1 MNKIKAEDWIGKI
14 VAEYKILM
22 EVGRGQAGVVFLAE
36 HTVEKHCAA
45 VKIFSAGNVAD
56 AALKSARIVKRLS
69 HAGIAEILDCGNIE
83 EDVYVVTEYVSFKK
97 NICDDIDDRSIASYS
112 PASGELFS
120 KNLTE
125 YVEGQSGLVSE
136 KNVIDILSQI
146 INVLQYL
153 FGINNSPELSLFYG
167 GINPNRV
174 LVTEG
179 EGGNIKIKLTDIGVP
194 VIRGRSTGI
203 DAFLSPEELQ
213 GQIANERS
221 HVYSLGAIAYNLIT
235 GVAPPSPVM
244 PPAEIRGDI
253 SAGWNEIIKKALTFE
268 PEKRYS
274 DCQSFRNDLL
284 HVKSLIPKK
293 VTFSVLKGAI
303 VSFVIL
309 IALILIYT
317 LASNFMKEDI
327 LEMDSISKK
336 VKSFAGKFYDPD
348 SKELDFN
355 NIENITKDVS
365 NIKGENKP
373 FLSEIK
379 NVESKSTGDVE
390 KILDMTESIAVT
402 DISEKFAVEKIDES
416 LPGGV
421 PEVKVVETSESIP
434 VKSIPEKI
442 KVEYM
447 TYTVKKNDSL
457 WGISWKHYM
466 KIKELLFINGL
477 SESTIIKPGQKL
489 KVKKGKTREMPKRK
503 TKKKTTNTVDKIEA
517 ENEKMGDMGDMGGM
531 GKTDTDV
538 VTNKIEIIEYTV
550 VKGDTYYSLSKK
562 FNCTVKELEEVN
574 DNKKLITGMKIKVG
588 KKD

>member
-1 MNKIKAEDWIGKI
+1 MNRIKAENWIGKI

-45 VKIFSAGNVAD
+45 VKIFSGGNVAE

-69 HAGIAEILDCGNIE
+69 HAGIAAILECGNIE
-83 EDVYVVTEYVSFKK
+83 DDVYVVTEYVSFKK

-136 KNVIDILSQI
+136 KNVVDILSQI

-153 FGINNSPELSLFYG
+153 FGINNSPESSLFYG

-179 EGGNIKIKLTDIGVP
+179 EGGTIKIKLTDIGVP

-244 PPAEIRGDI
+244 PPAELRGDI
-253 SAGWNEIIKKALTFE
+253 SAGWNEIIKKSLAFE

-293 VTFSVLKGAI
+293 VTFNALKGAV
-303 VSFVIL
+303 VSFAIL

-317 LASNFMKEDI
+317 LGANFMKEDI

-336 VKSFAGKFYDPD
+336 VKSFAGKFYKPASED
-348 SKELDFN
+348 SDFN
-355 NIENITKDVS
+355 NFENIIEEIPG
-365 NIKGENKP
+365 IKK
-373 FLSEIK
+373 K
-379 NVESKSTGDVE
+379 NEPSAQKTPDGKAESAGDVE
-390 KILDMTESIAVT
+390 EILDMTESIAVT
-402 DISEKFAVEKIDES
+402 DVFAKSLEEKAGEL

-442 KVEYM
+442 KVEYT

-466 KIKELLFINGL
+466 KIKELLFINDL
-477 SESTIIKPGQKL
+477 SEGVIIKPGQKL
-489 KVKKGKTREMPKRK
+489 KVKKGKTREMPKP
-503 TKKKTTNTVDKIEA
+503 KKKVATNIVDKIEA
-517 ENEKMGDMGDMGGM
+517 ENEKMGDMGGM

-538 VTNKIEIIEYTV
+538 VANKIEIIEYTV

-562 FNCTVKELEEVN
+562 FNCTVSELEKINANKEL
-574 DNKKLITGMKIKVG
+574 LIGMKIKANR
-588 KKD
+588 

>member
-1 MNKIKAEDWIGKI
+1 MNMIKAENWIGKI

-69 HAGIAEILDCGNIE
+69 HAGIAAILDCGNIE
-83 EDVYVVTEYVSFKK
+83 DDVYVVTEYVSFKK
-97 NICDDIDDRSIASYS
+97 NICDDIDDCSVASYS

-125 YVEGQSGLVSE
+125 YVETQSGLVSE
-136 KNVIDILSQI
+136 KNVVDILCQI

-153 FGINNSPELSLFYG
+153 FGINNSPESSLFYG

-179 EGGNIKIKLTDIGVP
+179 EEGKIKIKLTDIGVP
-194 VIRGRSTGI
+194 VIRGRSTDI
-203 DAFLSPEELQ
+203 DVFLSPEELQ

-244 PPAEIRGDI
+244 PPAEVRGDI
-253 SAGWNEIIKKALTFE
+253 CAGWNEIIKKSLTFE

-274 DCQSFRNDLL
+274 DCQSFRSDLL

-293 VTFSVLKGAI
+293 VTFNALKGAI
-303 VSFVIL
+303 VSFAIL

-317 LASNFMKEDI
+317 LGANLMKEDI

-336 VKSFAGKFYDPD
+336 VKSFAGKFYTPD
-348 SKELDFN
+348 SKELDFHDT
-355 NIENITKDVS
+355 E
-365 NIKGENKP
+365 
-373 FLSEIK
+373 
-379 NVESKSTGDVE
+379 STGDVE
-390 KILDMTESIAVT
+390 EILDMTESVAVT
-402 DISEKFAVEKIDES
+402 DIFEKSAVEKIDES

-421 PEVKVVETSESIP
+421 PEVKVVDTSENIP
-434 VKSIPEKI
+434 VKNVPEKI

-447 TYTVKKNDSL
+447 AYTVKKNDSL

-466 KIKELLFINGL
+466 KIKELLFINDL
-477 SESTIIKPGQKL
+477 SEGVIIKPGQKL

-503 TKKKTTNTVDKIEA
+503 AKPVVKTNETMKVEDKTDETAKMHETTNHPALRAPLLKQEGSTE
-517 ENEKMGDMGDMGGM
+517 
-531 GKTDTDV
+531 

-550 VKGDTYYSLSKK
+550 VKGDTYYNLSKK

-574 DNKKLITGMKIKVG
+574 DNKKLITGMKIKVE
-588 KKD
+588 KKN